1 MPEVV
6 KKLEMRAAVGA
17 ILRGEPVTKK
27 KKSIRRRLH
36 CRIVKHALKDNTKAA
51 YEMRA
56 VLNMLRSSVG
66 RSGEVSTANWQFAEW
81 DKEDEVE
88 TKDTHYFQM
97 VQSITGPKTF
107 GSVYWPS
114 GSKRRMTH
122 YMTQE
127 QA

>member
-1 MPEVV
+1 MAWRVVQKKFKRAIANARSTWVPEVV
-6 KKLEMRAAVGA
+6 KKLEMRAAVAA

-36 CRIVKHALKDNTKAA
+36 RRIVQHALKDNSKAA

-81 DKEDEVE
+81 DEEDKVLLMNWPE
-88 TKDTHYFQM
+88 TKT
-97 VQSITGPKTF
+97 
-107 GSVYWPS
+107 
-114 GSKRRMTH
+114 GSKSTLS
-122 YMTQE
+122 Y
-127 QA
+127 

>member
-56 VLNMLRSSVG
+56 VLNMRRSPVG

-81 DKEDEVE
+81 DEEDEVLLMNWSE
-88 TKDTHYFQM
+88 TK
-97 VQSITGPKTF
+97 TG
-107 GSVYWPS
+107 S
-114 GSKRRMTH
+114 
-122 YMTQE
+122 
-127 QA
+127 